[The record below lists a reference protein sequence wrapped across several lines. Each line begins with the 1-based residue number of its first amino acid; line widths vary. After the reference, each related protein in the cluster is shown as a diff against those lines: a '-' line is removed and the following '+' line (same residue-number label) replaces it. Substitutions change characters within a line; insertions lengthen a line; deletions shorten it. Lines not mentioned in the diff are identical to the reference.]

1 MAEKIESERADAA
14 WNQMEICEKE
24 EKKSLKKAKKDWEAK
39 AKKMMEEEI
48 TKQVGAM
55 NKWWQDHYEKEKK
68 NCQDEV
74 I

>member
-1 MAEKIESERADAA
+1 MAERIESERADAA

-24 EKKSLKKAKKDWEAK
+24 EKKSLRKAKKDWEAK
-39 AKKMMEEEI
+39 ARNMIEEEI
-48 TKQVGAM
+48 MKQVGAM
-55 NKWWQDHYEKEKK
+55 NRWWQDQYEKEKK